1 MIIKSYLIEKN
12 INQLKQYKFILIYGP
27 NDGLKK
33 TLKNKIIS
41 NFKDTDILN
50 LYQEDLN
57 KNQDI
62 LINECKNDSLFLR
75 NKTIIMNQ
83 SNDKLLS
90 SIEYLKKTNHNNIIV
105 LLSEILDKK
114 SKLRSLFE
122 KEKNFATIPC
132 YEDSEITL
140 KRIVSDDLKEFKNLN
155 NESMNMIL
163 NYSGL
168 NRNSVNSNLEKIK
181 VYFRNKII
189 EKEKLETLL
198 NSDRDET
205 FDKIRDAALNG
216 DKTYLNELINNFSFT
231 KDQSYYYLNTIN
243 FRLNKMLEILNNKK
257 NYISLEETINNIK
270 PSIFW
275 KDKPIFNKMINK
287 WDKQRILEALKY
299 LLETEIQMRKNTNL
313 DQCTILKTAIINICS
328 NSWNY
333 FLTK

>member
-1 MIIKSYLIEKN
+1 ML
-12 INQLKQYKFILIYGP
+12 
-27 NDGLKK
+27 
-33 TLKNKIIS
+33 
-41 NFKDTDILN
+41 DILN